1 NHRSKWQKNREKE
14 INQLGQIL
22 NT

>member
-14 INQLGQIL
+14 INQLGLII